1 MNEHLELPKDMSLP
15 FLVYGIFKPKSISKS
30 IESEN
35 KYADFENMG
44 FIEDIVPLTTKNGN
58 NKNDSYLMYFDKDH
72 AKKAYEN
79 ICKMESSRSVKWKKI
94 KVGGVKANVLLL
106 EDNDSYYLSSEDI
119 DTTLP
124 FFAYGIFKKN
134 QLAYSKIKEYV
145 EGEPQERKVDYEML
159 IRDGVPILTKKI
171 DSEYK
176 ASGHLIKFKADEQD
190 EAYDVI
196 SQTESKKLY
205 KWDVIDVKGKKAN
218 VLIGKDSDRGSSEFE
233 IIKSKVK
240 NYNGKND
247 PFFNETMKLIEEFKE
262 TASGV
267 NVRYLLELQ
276 MHYLLLW
283 AAIERYCDLKY
294 GKEKISENLKEF
306 AEKEEAVINSI
317 ENLNLNRYKS
327 TTVFSAKDLRNYKLD
342 SKKPVDSLRFF
353 YTIRCNVV
361 HRGKILMYDDDVLLR
376 NSLEDLYEI
385 FKNVL
390 DNTFGDD

>member
-1 MNEHLELPKDMSLP
+1 MDEQIELPKDMSLP

-30 IESEN
+30 IKSEY
-35 KYADFENMG
+35 KYPDFENIE
-44 FIEDIVPLTTKNGN
+44 FIEDIVPLRTKNGN

-79 ICKMESSRSVKWKKI
+79 ICKMESSRAVKWKRI

-119 DTTLP
+119 DTSLP

-134 QLAYSKIKEYV
+134 QLAYSKIEEYV
-145 EGEPQERKVDYEML
+145 EGEPQECKVNYEML

-171 DSEYK
+171 DSKYK
-176 ASGHLIKFKADEQD
+176 ASGHLIKFKDDEQD

-205 KWDVIDVKGKKAN
+205 KWDVIDVKGEKAN
-218 VLIGKDSDRGSSEFE
+218 VLLGKYVDKGSSEFE
-233 IIKSKVK
+233 IYNSKVK
-240 NYNGKND
+240 NYNGKYD

-262 TASGV
+262 NASGGD
-267 NVRYLLELQ
+267 VRYLLELQ

-317 ENLNLNRYKS
+317 ENLNLDRYKS
-327 TTVFSAKDLRNYKLD
+327 NTVFSAKDLRNYELN
-342 SKKPVDSLRFF
+342 SKKPLDSLRFF

-361 HRGKILMYDDDVLLR
+361 HRGKILMDADNVLLR

-390 DNTFGDD
+390 DDTFKED

>member
-1 MNEHLELPKDMSLP
+1 M
-15 FLVYGIFKPKSISKS
+15 
-30 IESEN
+30 
-35 KYADFENMG
+35 
-44 FIEDIVPLTTKNGN
+44 
-58 NKNDSYLMYFDKDH
+58 
-72 AKKAYEN
+72 
-79 ICKMESSRSVKWKKI
+79 
-94 KVGGVKANVLLL
+94 
-106 EDNDSYYLSSEDI
+106 
-119 DTTLP
+119 
-124 FFAYGIFKKN
+124 
-134 QLAYSKIKEYV
+134 
-145 EGEPQERKVDYEML
+145 
-159 IRDGVPILTKKI
+159 
-171 DSEYK
+171 
-176 ASGHLIKFKADEQD
+176 
-190 EAYDVI
+190 
-196 SQTESKKLY
+196 
-205 KWDVIDVKGKKAN
+205 
-218 VLIGKDSDRGSSEFE
+218 IGKDSDRGSSEFE
-233 IIKSKVK
+233 IIKSKVN

-262 TASGV
+262 TGSGV